1 MRGDKVW
8 HEDDAFWHTFA
19 PGMFTPETWEAAP
32 EQVDRM
38 ETLLGVEPG
47 ARVLDLCCG
56 PGRHSLELARRGY
69 VVTGVDR
76 TAEYLRRARR
86 KARREG
92 LSVEFVKADMR
103 EFVRPGAFDAVAN
116 MFSAFGYFRDP
127 EDDAR
132 VLRNVGESLRPGG
145 RLLIDVVGKEV
156 LARIFLPRNW
166 DEQDGVLYLQ
176 ERQVTEDWS
185 WIENRWIAI
194 DATGRHE
201 TQVSHRVYSA
211 VELRR
216 LLVECGFAEV
226 RVFGDLAGAPYDHK
240 ATRLVALATAPGGTE
255 ATSHE

>member
-1 MRGDKVW
+1 VSEDKVW

-19 PGMFTPETWEAAP
+19 PGMFTPEIWEAVP
-32 EQVDRM
+32 VQVDQM
-38 ETLLGVEPG
+38 LALLGIEPG

-69 VVTGVDR
+69 AVTGVDR

-103 EFVRPGAFDAVAN
+103 EFVRPGAFDAVVN
-116 MFSAFGYFRDP
+116 MFTAFGYFRDP

-132 VLRNVGESLRPGG
+132 VLRNVRESLRPGG
-145 RLLIDVVGKEV
+145 RLLIDVMGKEV
-156 LARIFLPRNW
+156 LARIWLPRNW
-166 DEQDGVLYLQ
+166 EERDGVLFLQ
-176 ERQVTEDWS
+176 ERRATDDWS

-194 DATGRHE
+194 RGTDRHE

-211 VELRR
+211 VELKR
-216 LLVECGFAEV
+216 LLAECGFAEV
-226 RVFGDLAGAPYDHK
+226 HTFGDLDGSDYDHK
-240 ATRLVALATAPGGTE
+240 ARRLVALATRPHEGGSTQ
-255 ATSHE
+255 